1 MDENVKEVG
10 NEVGKDVLD
19 AVDKVVKEELAIDYH
34 ELHAQKVAEMKEK
47 YADVINDLSV
57 RDGVDVGVA
66 FDELKAIAYA
76 NLENE
81 EVKYFTDIDFNLVE
95 LIRDYAELRY
105 YSHKCNQ
112 LG

>member
-10 NEVGKDVLD
+10 NEVGKEVLD
-19 AVDKVVKEELAIDYH
+19 AVNEVVKEELAIDYH
-34 ELHAQKVAEMKEK
+34 ELRQKKVAEMKEK

-57 RDGVDVGVA
+57 KYGVDLGVA
-66 FDELKAIAYA
+66 LDYLKAIAYA
-76 NLENE
+76 ELEKQD
-81 EVKYFTDIDFNLVE
+81 VLYSSDIEYDLVE